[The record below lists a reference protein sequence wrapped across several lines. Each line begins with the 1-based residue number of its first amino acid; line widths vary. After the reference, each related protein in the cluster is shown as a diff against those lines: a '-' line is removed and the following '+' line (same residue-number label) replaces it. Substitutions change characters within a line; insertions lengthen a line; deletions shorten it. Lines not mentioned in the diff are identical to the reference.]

1 MRIKHKKWEIAL
13 AFTLVFFSVILYLLH
28 YFIFRDTHH
37 IYIYLLGDVAFLPL
51 EVLLV
56 TLIIHSLLRKR
67 ERCVMIEK
75 LGMVIGVFFSTI
87 GTRLL
92 AYLSDLD
99 PELGKIKKKLI
110 IKEQWGNREFL
121 SLYSFLKRHVYS
133 LDGGKIDLPYLRELL
148 KGKMDFMTR
157 LLENPV
163 LLEHEPFTELLRAVF
178 HLAEEL
184 DLRGEITGL
193 PDKDREHLAG
203 DVRRVYGLL
212 VYRWAEHMKYLKNN
226 YPYLFSLAMRTNPFD
241 DKAAVTIG

>member
-1 MRIKHKKWEIAL
+1 MEIKHKRWGITLAL
-13 AFTLVFFSVILYLLH
+13 ALVFFSVILYSLH
-28 YFIFRDTHH
+28 YLIFRDPHH

-56 TLIIHSLLRKR
+56 TLVIHRLLRKR
-67 ERCVMIEK
+67 EHRVMIEK

-92 AYLSDLD
+92 AYLSGFD
-99 PELGKIKKKLI
+99 PELSKIKKRLI
-110 IKEQWGNREFL
+110 INEQWERREFQA
-121 SLYSFLKRHVYS
+121 LYSFLKRRVYR
-133 LDGGKIDLPYLRELL
+133 LNGEKINFPYLRELL

-178 HLAEEL
+178 HLTEEL
-184 DLRGEITGL
+184 DLRGDMTGL
-193 PDKDREHLAG
+193 RDTDREHLAG
-203 DVRRVYGLL
+203 DVRRVYSLL

-241 DKAAVTIG
+241 DKAAVTVG